1 MRRFIDISYCDDIF
15 IYSNKT
21 NKIERGES
29 LVNVRNLADKYS
41 FFYITCCAPSNKN
54 KPATV
59 SFVMNRKSVY
69 KSCGKLSSGIIVAS
83 DENALS
89 NYIIENK

>member
-15 IYSNKT
+15 FYSTET
-21 NKIERGES
+21 NKIERGKS

-41 FFYITCCAPSNKN
+41 FFYITCCAPSDKS
-54 KPATV
+54 ATV
-59 SFVMNRKSVY
+59 NFVINRKSLY
-69 KSCGKLSSGIIVAS
+69 KSCGKLSSGIIVAA

-89 NYIIENK
+89 NFIIENK